1 MSLFSQTLFSGNYC
15 IAQTDRFSFELKQL
29 KDKLEEA
36 DAILIG
42 AGAGLSTAAGL
53 TYSGK
58 RFEENFEDFKNTF
71 HITDMYSGGFFP
83 FPDLE
88 TYWAWWS
95 RHIWINRYEPG
106 PTSLYCNLFKIAKD
120 RDYFVLTTNVDH
132 QFQLA
137 GFDKNRL
144 FYTQGDYGLFQCSKP
159 CTQETYDNET
169 LVHSMVEQQTNM
181 RIPSALIPH
190 CPHCGAPMTTNL
202 RVDNSFVEDEGWH
215 EAQNRYRAFVS
226 ANKNKRILF
235 LELGVGGNTPVI
247 IKYPFWQMTLDNP
260 QATYAS
266 INLGES
272 FAPRALES
280 QSILINADIQK
291 VLLYLLAVKS
301 N

>member
-1 MSLFSQTLFSGNYC
+1 MSLYSQTLFSGNYYT
-15 IAQTDRFSFELKQL
+15 AQTDRFYFALKQL
-29 KDKLEEA
+29 KNKLEEA

-58 RFEENFEDFKNTF
+58 RFEENFADFKNTF
-71 HITDMYSGGFFP
+71 HITDMYSGGFYP

-106 PTSLYCNLFKIAKD
+106 PTSLYRNLLQIVKD
-120 RDYFVLTTNVDH
+120 RNYFVLTTNVDH

-169 LVHSMVEQQTNM
+169 LVCRMVEQQTNM
-181 RIPSALIPH
+181 RIPTALIPH
-190 CPHCGAPMTTNL
+190 CPHCGAPMATNL

-215 EAQNRYRAFVS
+215 EAQNRYRAFIS

-272 FAPRALES
+272 FAPLALES